1 MNQVVSLDMVRDLAL
16 HRLSTA
22 QEDIEE
28 LLAGG
33 ATLDDLAESGVCGTW
48 KSSEEKAQTEC
59 DRAVEKAALL
69 QALTEFEADELGCE
83 EF

>member
-1 MNQVVSLDMVRDLAL
+1 MDQVASLDMVRELAL

-33 ATLDDLAESGVCGTW
+33 ATLDHLAESGVLGTW

-69 QALTEFEADELGCE
+69 QALTESEADELGCE

>member
-1 MNQVVSLDMVRDLAL
+1 MNQEVSLDMVRELAL
-16 HRLSTA
+16 QRLSTA

-33 ATLDDLAESGVCGTW
+33 VPLDDLAEAGVLGTW
-48 KSSEEKAQTEC
+48 KSSEEKARTEC

-69 QALTEFEADELGCE
+69 QALTESEADELGCE

>member
-1 MNQVVSLDMVRDLAL
+1 MDQVASLDLVRELAL
-16 HRLSTA
+16 HCLSTA

-33 ATLDDLAESGVCGTW
+33 ATLDDLAESGVLGTW
-48 KSSEEKAQTEC
+48 KSSEEKARTEC

-69 QALTEFEADELGCE
+69 QTLTEFEADELGCE

>member
-1 MNQVVSLDMVRDLAL
+1 MNQEVSLDMVRELAL

-33 ATLDDLAESGVCGTW
+33 VPLDDLAEVGVLGTW
-48 KSSEEKAQTEC
+48 KSSEEKAQAGR
-59 DRAVEKAALL
+59 DREMEQAALL
-69 QALTEFEADELGCE
+69 QALTESSAGELGCE